1 MIFALVNIL
10 CIFMLVTQFVWDVQ
24 TENQKA
30 SLRGV
35 GKMFDGDSVVTPIR
49 LYPYPGDK
57 DDDGDDG
64 DSVETDENEHAEN
77 S

>member
-1 MIFALVNIL
+1 MIFALVNIM

-24 TENQKA
+24 TENQKE

-49 LYPYPGDK
+49 LYPYPGDH
-57 DDDGDDG
+57 
-64 DSVETDENEHAEN
+64 DSDSDSDCEEEKKEDSEN
-77 S
+77 